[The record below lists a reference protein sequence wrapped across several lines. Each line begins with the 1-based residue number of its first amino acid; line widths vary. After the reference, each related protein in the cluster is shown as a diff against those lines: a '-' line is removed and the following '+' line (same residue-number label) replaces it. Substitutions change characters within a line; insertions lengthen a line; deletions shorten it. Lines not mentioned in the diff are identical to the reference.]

1 MISTHTPWLSIHT
14 QFPIRSLFVVCIIYK
29 MLYLC
34 LFFFF
39 FSLLSRPILVCK
51 YTCHRTCEPK
61 VYIHIDILDFDYF
74 KFISG
79 EKKFKTK
86 TKKKSLFVFLM
97 VLSRLRD
104 EGKKKKKREKAHPWF
119 TLGPVFNTALS
130 Y

>member
-1 MISTHTPWLSIHT
+1 MP
-14 QFPIRSLFVVCIIYK
+14 
-29 MLYLC
+29 
-34 LFFFF
+34 FFFF

-86 TKKKSLFVFLM
+86 TKKKSHFVFLM
-97 VLSRLRD
+97 VLSRLKD

>member
-1 MISTHTPWLSIHT
+1 MP
-14 QFPIRSLFVVCIIYK
+14 
-29 MLYLC
+29 
-34 LFFFF
+34 FFFF

-97 VLSRLRD
+97 VLSRLKD